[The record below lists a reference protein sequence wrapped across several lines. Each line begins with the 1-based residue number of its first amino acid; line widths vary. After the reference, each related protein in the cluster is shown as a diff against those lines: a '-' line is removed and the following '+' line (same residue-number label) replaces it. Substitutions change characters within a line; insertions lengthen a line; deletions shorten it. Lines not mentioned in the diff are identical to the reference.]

1 MQLQGGGKYQLKSYI
16 SFHGFYPEPKTGGE
30 IIFLCFLQASVGEA
44 GAVLKS
50 GTEADG
56 KSKKGSFG
64 GQKKADSFCGWKRL
78 GVPWISNKGEGWLLK
93 GDYLDGVRL
102 VGWLTFCWWF
112 CAVLS
117 MFCMY
122 IIWYLWYDIL
132 YSKLK
137 WVFTDCKFG
146 FMPIFVKHIFVG
158 P

>member
-64 GQKKADSFCGWKRL
+64 GQKKRIVFPGEKGWEFHGFRTK
-78 GVPWISNKGEGWLLK
+78 VK
-93 GDYLDGVRL
+93 GDYLKV
-102 VGWLTFCWWF
+102 T
-112 CAVLS
+112 
-117 MFCMY
+117 
-122 IIWYLWYDIL
+122 
-132 YSKLK
+132 
-137 WVFTDCKFG
+137 T
-146 FMPIFVKHIFVG
+146 
-158 P
+158 